1 MMPSLI
7 PDLTTLLCRQA
18 IPWCTTHVRDKVRA
32 LISVGKHPPSI
43 SNLNLTASPLLPL
56 PPTLQRTMAQAV
68 AAIDNGLRYLEAL
81 VDKPAIDYESIV
93 VYSGW
98 AVTLFEMWLL

>member
-1 MMPSLI
+1 MVHHPRA
-7 PDLTTLLCRQA
+7 RQ
-18 IPWCTTHVRDKVRA
+18 VRA
-32 LISVGKHPPSI
+32 LISVGKHWPSM
-43 SNLNLTASPLLPL
+43 SNLNLTASSPLLSL

-81 VDKPAIDYESIV
+81 VDKPSIDYESIV